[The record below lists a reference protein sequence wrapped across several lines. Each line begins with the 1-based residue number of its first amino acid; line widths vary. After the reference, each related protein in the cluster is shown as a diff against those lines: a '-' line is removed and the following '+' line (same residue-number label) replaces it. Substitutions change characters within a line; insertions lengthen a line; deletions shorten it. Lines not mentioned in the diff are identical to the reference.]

1 VNWLNK
7 LERKF
12 GKYSIK
18 NLMLYI
24 ASLNFLVYLL
34 IMVDPNNNIVSKLML
49 KPELVLKG
57 EVWRLITFIFIPP
70 NTSAFFIIFALYFY
84 YIAGRGLEQEWG
96 SFKLNVYYLFG
107 ILGTII
113 ASFITKG
120 SATATYLNLSLFL
133 AFARLYPD
141 YELLLFFVIPI
152 KIKYFA
158 YINWVIIIGSII
170 TQKGWAMKLAAIVA
184 VINYFVFFGKD
195 IVTNKVQVRK
205 VHKRREKF
213 KSEIPY
219 KSYIHKCTTCGITEK
234 DNPNIEFRYCSKCN
248 GYYEYCTDHIKDH
261 EHK

>member
-1 VNWLNK
+1 MNWLNK

-34 IMVDPNNNIVSKLML
+34 IMVDQSNNIVYKLML
-49 KPELVLKG
+49 KPELILKG

-84 YIAGRGLEQEWG
+84 YIAGRGLEHEWG

-141 YELLLFFVIPI
+141 YEVLLFFVIPI

-158 YINWVIIIGSII
+158 YFNWFIIIGAII
-170 TQKGWAMKLAAIVA
+170 TQKSWSLQLLLIILKT
-184 VINYFVFFGKD
+184 NFF
-195 IVTNKVQVRK
+195 
-205 VHKRREKF
+205 EL
-213 KSEIPY
+213 
-219 KSYIHKCTTCGITEK
+219 
-234 DNPNIEFRYCSKCN
+234 
-248 GYYEYCTDHIKDH
+248 
-261 EHK
+261 